1 MNHKPLGDIPDEE
14 LATLD
19 LVLEGVDLDTKL
31 KVYRILE
38 KTQIEAGDPMFLVL
52 LSLTHARVAIAPIP
66 DDLRGLVD
74 DVKAHLVTLQSL
86 NRRQIEDCLDVAAEI
101 NVTAKR
107 LSNQMVQHAS
117 SGTSSPVFS
126 FQWAFFG
133 AVSGSVLIFVL
144 QRFL

>member
-1 MNHKPLGDIPDEE
+1 MNHKPLGDIPDED

-19 LVLEGVDLDTKL
+19 LVLEGVDLQTKL

-38 KTQIEAGDPMFLVL
+38 KTQVEPNDPMFLAL

-66 DDLRGLVD
+66 DDLRVLVGEM
-74 DVKAHLVTLQSL
+74 KAHLVTLQALS
-86 NRRQIEDCLDVAAEI
+86 RGQIQDCRDVAAEI
-101 NVTAKR
+101 HVIAKR
-107 LSNQMVQHAS
+107 LSKQMAQHAS
-117 SGTSSPVFS
+117 SGTSPVFS
-126 FQWAFFG
+126 FLWAFFG

>member
-19 LVLEGVDLDTKL
+19 LVLEGVDLQTKL

-38 KTQIEAGDPMFLVL
+38 KTQVEPNDPMFLAL

-66 DDLRGLVD
+66 DDLRVLVGEL
-74 DVKAHLVTLQSL
+74 KAHLVTLQALS
-86 NRRQIEDCLDVAAEI
+86 RGQIQDCRDVAADI

-107 LSNQMVQHAS
+107 LSKQMGHHAS
-117 SGTSSPVFS
+117 SGTSPVFS
-126 FQWAFFG
+126 FLWAFFG
-133 AVSGSVLIFVL
+133 AVSGSVLTFVL